1 VLTLPRELPDDVLP
15 DEVLPD
21 EVLPDEVL
29 PDEVLPELV
38 VAPEVSALLVVPLSS
53 EIVPLLEL
61 VLPPVEALTALLV
74 LVFASAGS

>member
-1 VLTLPRELPDDVLP
+1 VLTLPRE
-15 DEVLPD
+15 LPD

-53 EIVPLLEL
+53 EVVTLLLEL
-61 VLPPVEALTALLV
+61 VSLPVEALTALLV
-74 LVFASAGS
+74 LAFASAGS